1 MNFGGHFTTHH
12 ADVGTVGYSLTGDD
26 FLTHCL
32 AILTALML
40 VTTESGVL
48 LECETSW

>member
-26 FLTHCL
+26 SHPLSCHPDCSH
-32 AILTALML
+32 A
-40 VTTESGVL
+40 GDH
-48 LECETSW
+48 